1 MGVRRAGAG
10 ADRRLLRRA
19 GRRVGRLEPHR
30 LRHLRRR
37 EPRQP
42 ARGGP
47 RELPPARRRS
57 ALLGGAPQHVRVRRR
72 RRAALD
78 RALTRGGGAAL
89 GARGA
94 PEGALSHDFFSARR
108 HHPGRHRG
116 RVALHLPPAIRAPE
130 PRARRRRHRSRRLAR
145 RSAVRDAGDHPDG
158 GVEELRVQHGDPHRR
173 PAEHPRARLRG
184 GARRRRR
191 RRSTVPLDHA
201 ADAGADLRLRA
212 RDHDDRLLPAL
223 RRALRD
229 DAGRAGA
236 RDAQHRL
243 VDVSARLPLVDDG
256 LRGGGRVRALRDHPR
271 ADARHVALAWSQRRG
286 GGDVSGRRDARAPAG
301 VSARVRLA
309 TPLLYA
315 ALVVLAVLTLLPL
328 LWMVSASLMPS
339 GEATASARLLPRTVT
354 LDQYR
359 TLFTRLNV
367 ARALANST
375 VLATAVTAISLVV
388 NALAGYAFAKLRFAG
403 RDRLFRLLLGAL
415 VIPAQVAMLP
425 LFLMMRELRLV
436 DTYWGVI
443 VPGMA
448 SIFGIFL
455 VRQYALSIPQSL
467 LDAARID
474 GASELRIFGSIVVPF
489 CTPVLVTLAI
499 FTFMGTWNDFLWPL
513 IVLTGEDRQTLPVA
527 LANLAGEHV
536 QDVELMMAGAVL
548 TVLPIIVMFL
558 ALQRYYIE
566 GIVSGS
572 VKE

>member
-1 MGVRRAGAG
+1 M
-10 ADRRLLRRA
+10 
-19 GRRVGRLEPHR
+19 
-30 LRHLRRR
+30 
-37 EPRQP
+37 
-42 ARGGP
+42 
-47 RELPPARRRS
+47 
-57 ALLGGAPQHVRVRRR
+57 
-72 RRAALD
+72 
-78 RALTRGGGAAL
+78 
-89 GARGA
+89 
-94 PEGALSHDFFSARR
+94 
-108 HHPGRHRG
+108 
-116 RVALHLPPAIRAPE
+116 
-130 PRARRRRHRSRRLAR
+130 
-145 RSAVRDAGDHPDG
+145 
-158 GVEELRVQHGDPHRR
+158 
-173 PAEHPRARLRG
+173 
-184 GARRRRR
+184 
-191 RRSTVPLDHA
+191 
-201 ADAGADLRLRA
+201 
-212 RDHDDRLLPAL
+212 
-223 RRALRD
+223 
-229 DAGRAGA
+229 
-236 RDAQHRL
+236 
-243 VDVSARLPLVDDG
+243 
-256 LRGGGRVRALRDHPR
+256 
-271 ADARHVALAWSQRRG
+271 
-286 GGDVSGRRDARAPAG
+286 SGRRDARAPAG
-301 VSARVRLA
+301 VSARARLA

-315 ALVVLAVLTLLPL
+315 VLVVLAVLTLLPL
-328 LWMVSASLMPS
+328 VWMVTASFMPT
-339 GEATASARLLPRTVT
+339 GEATASARVFPRSVT
-354 LDQYR
+354 LEQYR

-367 ARALANST
+367 TRALANST

-436 DTYWGVI
+436 DTYWAVI

-489 CTPVLVTLAI
+489 CTPVLVTLGI

-513 IVLTGEDRQTLPVA
+513 IVLTGEARQTLPVA